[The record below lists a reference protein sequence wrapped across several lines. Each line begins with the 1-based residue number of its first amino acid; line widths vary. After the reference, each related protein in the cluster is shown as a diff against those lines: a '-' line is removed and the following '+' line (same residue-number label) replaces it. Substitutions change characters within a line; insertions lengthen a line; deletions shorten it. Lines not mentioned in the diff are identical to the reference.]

1 MVMRVVDDT
10 GTLSSL
16 SFSLKRSIVPSER
29 RSGGDQS
36 TKGGA
41 GEEII
46 GDFM

>member
-16 SFSLKRSIVPSER
+16 SFSLKRSIAPSER

-36 TKGGA
+36 TK
-41 GEEII
+41 EVLEKKSSEI
-46 GDFM
+46 